1 MYFREA
7 GREAKPLRA
16 TSVSAALLVAAVG
29 VLVIGILPTWLVD
42 VATAAGFAQ

>member
-7 GREAKPLRA
+7 GREARPLRA
-16 TSVSAALLVAAVG
+16 TSVSAALLLAAVG

-42 VATAAGFAQ
+42 VANSALLAQ